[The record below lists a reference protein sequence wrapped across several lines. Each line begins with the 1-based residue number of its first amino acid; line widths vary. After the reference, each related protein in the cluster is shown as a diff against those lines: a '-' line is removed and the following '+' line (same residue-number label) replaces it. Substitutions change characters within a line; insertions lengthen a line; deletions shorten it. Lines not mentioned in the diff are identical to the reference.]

1 MLVLLAKTEEVLDA
15 VQSFM
20 IAEHMHKM
28 MFVLGHIFQSLH
40 RIVGFKCYGYLLLIV
55 VFFILG
61 GKAEI
66 SAKKWLMFRD
76 VVVGVCFAVFS
87 KKITLAL
94 IEVMFFIL
102 HLIIEC
108 GVIKEY

>member
-1 MLVLLAKTEEVLDA
+1 MFVLLAKTEEMLDA

-20 IAEHMHKM
+20 IAKHVHKM
-28 MFVLGHIFQSLH
+28 MFVLRHGFQSLH
-40 RIVGFKCYGYLLLIV
+40 GIIGFEHDGSLLLIV

-66 SAKKWLMFRD
+66 SAKKWLMFRG

-87 KKITLAL
+87 EKVTLAF
-94 IEVMFFIL
+94 IEVMLFIL
-102 HLIIEC
+102 HL
-108 GVIKEY
+108 